1 MTYKIIDLKQSLIGG
16 FMAIIIFL
24 AIRGD
29 NPFHFDPIKG
39 LIITGI
45 LMWIYYNGFSMKDK
59 MEHFIINMFVAF
71 GISAIIANT
80 FGLITWA
87 EVFSI
92 EVFGSLVIIATWV
105 SFLSSMLYDRYNF
118 TNPMQRQFVRGKR

>member
-1 MTYKIIDLKQSLIGG
+1 MTYNLASFKESSIGA

-29 NPFHFDPIKG
+29 NPFFFDPIKG
-39 LIITGI
+39 LIISGI
-45 LMWIYYNGFSMKDK
+45 LLWIYYNGFRMKDK
-59 MEHFIINMFVAF
+59 TEHFIINIFVAF
-71 GISAIIANT
+71 SVSAMIANT
-80 FGLITWA
+80 FGLITT
-87 EVFSI
+87 EEIFSI
-92 EVFGSLVIIATWV
+92 KVFGSLVIIATWV

>member
-1 MTYKIIDLKQSLIGG
+1 MVYTTDDLKQSLIGG

-24 AIRGD
+24 AIRGN

-45 LMWIYYNGFSMKDK
+45 LIWIYYNGFRMKDK
-59 MEHFIINMFVAF
+59 LEHFIINIFVAF

-80 FGLITWA
+80 FGLITWDK
-87 EVFSI
+87 VFSM